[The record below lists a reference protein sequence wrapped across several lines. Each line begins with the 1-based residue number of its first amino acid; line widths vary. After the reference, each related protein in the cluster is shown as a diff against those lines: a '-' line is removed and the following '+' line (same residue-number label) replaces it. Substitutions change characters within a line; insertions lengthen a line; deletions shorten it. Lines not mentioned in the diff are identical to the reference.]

1 VNLTGDA
8 WSLEN
13 RVYLNVSDVKAT
25 VPGQVHLDLLKAG
38 IIKEPYHG
46 YNQRDQQWIAN
57 DEWRYSRD
65 VNINRTLMK
74 FDYLWL
80 QCDGIDTASTI
91 TFNSHLIS
99 TTNSMFRKFLFDIR
113 YFVSE
118 GRNGLVID
126 IQSALKYSE
135 QMKGAYPY
143 DVPAPGTYIAGGARN
158 FIRKAQSDFGWDWGP
173 AFVPAG
179 IWRNIGLV
187 AFDVGLVTSVSPRV
201 SYDDTL
207 GVFSID
213 ITICGTVPDKS
224 SLPIYFESATSFQGE
239 TSGTRL
245 HITEYGDFC
254 TSELSLEV
262 ESQYI
267 KMWYPTGYGEPAM
280 YKITITTSFNDST
293 GLENF
298 QKFERSFGF
307 RYIELVQDNVPN
319 GKTFYFKI
327 NGIPV
332 FAKGSN
338 FIPADAFHNRATPD
352 YLRKLLQSAKDANQ
366 NMVRV
371 WGGGIYQSDEF
382 YDICDELGI
391 MVWQDFMFA
400 VALYP
405 RDTDFLENVAAEV
418 TDQVLRLTH
427 HPSIVLWGGNNE
439 NQDIALEKGPAY
451 TVDYSKLYDDVV
463 HTTLASLKTAIPY
476 WPSSPSNG
484 YMVDDPSR
492 GLFIQR
498 WGSSQDPNY
507 GDIHRYDYTDPCTD
521 VSKFPNP
528 RFASEF
534 GLQSYPSV
542 TSWLEVSDPSMWGN
556 NSTFMNWRQHL
567 PDGNELMYNQ
577 VKYYAKVPNNP
588 NKTRQFEDFVYL
600 TQVVQMVC
608 ITAEIEHYRRIR
620 NESHTMGTLYWQLN
634 DIWQA
639 QTWSSLEYGGRWK
652 LLHNGVKRAYDKF
665 LISGY
670 LLDKNFTV
678 YMISDDFEKAHS
690 TYFELR
696 FYTWEGKLVNIV
708 KGNNISLP
716 ALTSMKVFTEKSEVV
731 FEGCGIIDNCLVTLS
746 MGDMN
751 GAPLA
756 ENSFVPSLVNAP
768 LQHAKLDFGDK
779 EIQRNVAT
787 FTVTTD
793 NVAPFVYLYT
803 KVNGY
808 FSNNGFLALPGKPV
822 GVTFIGDED
831 LDEATFWDLLQFKSI
846 RDTYQ

>member
-179 IWRNIGLV
+179 IWRNMEVV
-187 AFDVGLVTSVSPRV
+187 AFDIGLITRVSPRV
-201 SYDDTL
+201 LDL
-207 GVFSID
+207 GNSFFYVN
-213 ITICGTVPDKS
+213 ITICAMIPKYMSTPGVLEASTDFPGISQPLSVP
-224 SLPIYFESATSFQGE
+224 
-239 TSGTRL
+239 
-245 HITEYGDFC
+245 ITMEYGEFC
-254 TSELSLEV
+254 SALSV
-262 ESQYI
+262 DVPRYKI
-267 KMWYPTGYGEPAM
+267 KLWYPSGYGEPTL
-280 YKITITTSFNDST
+280 YQLKVKTTIRDSSNVIAT
-293 GLENF
+293 EDF
-298 QKFERSFGF
+298 VRTIGF
-307 RYIELVQDNVPN
+307 RHVELVQDDLPD
-319 GKTFYFKI
+319 GKTFYFRI

-338 FIPADAFHNRATPD
+338 FIPADAFNSRATPD
-352 YLRKLLQSAKDANQ
+352 YLRRLLQSAKDSNQ
-366 NMVRV
+366 NMIRV
-371 WGGGIYQSDEF
+371 WGGGVYQSDEF

-400 VALYP
+400 DALYP
-405 RDTDFLENVAAEV
+405 SHTAFLDDVRDEV
-418 TDQVLRLTH
+418 KYQVLRLQQ
-427 HPSIVLWGGNNE
+427 HPSVVLWGGNNE
-439 NQDIALEKGPAY
+439 NQNMALKMGAPY
-451 TVDYSKLYDDVV
+451 IGDYLKLYDDLIRDVV
-463 HTTLASLKTAIPY
+463 MSMENHIPY

-484 YMVDDPSR
+484 YLADDPSR
-492 GLFIQR
+492 GILVQR
-498 WGSSQDPNY
+498 WGDAQDPHF

-690 TYFELR
+690 TYFELQ

-822 GVTFIGDED
+822 AVTFIGDED